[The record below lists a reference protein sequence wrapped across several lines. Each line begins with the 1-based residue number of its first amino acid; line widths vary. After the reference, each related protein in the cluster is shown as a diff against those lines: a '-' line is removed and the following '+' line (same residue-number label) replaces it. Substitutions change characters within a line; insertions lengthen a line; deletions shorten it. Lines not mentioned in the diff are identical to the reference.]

1 METKNREKLLL
12 MATGAAVAFW
22 LLNLLVISPLID
34 SWHDRSAEIEKLKK
48 EIADGAG
55 LIRRESTIRDRW
67 DFMRANALNSN
78 PTLAERQLFTAFDHW
93 VKSGGVAQGSFRPQ
107 WEDSDTNYTTVECRS
122 DVSGSINNV
131 SDFLHAMSKD
141 PLANKLDSFVL
152 TSKDDNGKQLTL
164 DLNMSG
170 LVLTDSVPALP
181 AGMADATP
189 PVRDSSSAGS
199 LEGAAFKLITGNNIF
214 NHSRF
219 PNEVAE
225 VRTNRPA
232 RGDVVTYCG
241 TGIDSLQRSA
251 IFDGSGVRSGHDYK
265 VGESI
270 NDLKIASIAFN
281 TVTLTNSSSNTF
293 VVPVGTSLRREGS
306 GAWRVSA
313 SIAATSRPDA
323 TSTASTS
330 SASAP
335 GAGSNS
341 ILEMLKKR
349 REQEEK

>member
-12 MATGAAVAFW
+12 MATGVAVALW

-34 SWHDRSAEIEKLKK
+34 SWHSRSDEIDKLKK
-48 EIADGAG
+48 NIADGAG
-55 LIRRESTIRDRW
+55 LVRRASTIRNRW

-78 PTLAERQLFTAFDHW
+78 PTMAERQLFTAFDRW
-93 VKSGGVAQGSFRPQ
+93 AKSGGVAQGSFRPQ
-107 WEDSDTNYTTVECRS
+107 LEDSDTNYTTVDCRS
-122 DVSGSINNV
+122 DVSGSIKNV

-152 TSKDDNGKQLTL
+152 TAKDDNGRQLTL

-181 AGMADATP
+181 PSMADAP
-189 PVRDSSSAGS
+189 PTVRDTDLASSSELGP
-199 LEGAAFKLITGNNIF
+199 FQLITNNNIF
-214 NHSRF
+214 NQSRF
-219 PNEVAE
+219 PNETAQAP
-225 VRTNRPA
+225 TNRPK
-232 RGDVVTYCG
+232 RVDVVTYCG
-241 TGIDSLQRSA
+241 AGIDSVQGSA

-270 NDLKIASIAFN
+270 DDLRIASITFN

-293 VVPVGTSLRREGS
+293 VIPVGTSLRREDNGP
-306 GAWRVSA
+306 WRLSA
-313 SIAATSRPDA
+313 AVAVTRTPDA
-323 TSTASTS
+323 TSTASVT
-330 SASAP
+330 SAP
-335 GAGSNS
+335 PPGADASKV
-341 ILEMLKKR
+341 LEMLRKR